1 MQIPKLP
8 MIHLGHH
15 SVFSNVKF
23 FCFSTDAWSLR
34 DISHYIEKW
43 ELSCPADVLIPYLIY
58 PGHSQYEHMHLQLC
72 LLSFWYCQHL
82 KQCIIACHLVNLPF
96 LTCWYLYVTNH
107 PSHSSPPAPPCP
119 HPVLTL
125 SCALSAALDGGSH
138 YWSQQIES
146 LNRTV

>member
-43 ELSCPADVLIPYLIY
+43 ELSCPADVLIPYLIH

-96 LTCWYLYVTNH
+96 LTCWYLCYK
-107 PSHSSPPAPPCP
+107 SS
-119 HPVLTL
+119 LTL
-125 SCALSAALDGGSH
+125 LSTRSTLPASCS
-138 YWSQQIES
+138 YS
-146 LNRTV
+146 LLCTVRCFGWRQSLLITADRKFK